1 MGDSSTRRYVLF
13 TNLVMF
19 AMAAS
24 LAWLYGGAV
33 SLTGAVVGAIAGLLN
48 LSAMAWLVGKLV
60 ASGGGQHTAVY
71 GMLLTLK
78 MGAILGVLAF
88 VVLVLDIEVIGLTIG
103 ISSVVLSL
111 IVGALLANIANGVT
125 DESSDSVQD

>member
-1 MGDSSTRRYVLF
+1 
-13 TNLVMF
+13 
-19 AMAAS
+19 
-24 LAWLYGGAV
+24 
-33 SLTGAVVGAIAGLLN
+33 
-48 LSAMAWLVGKLV
+48 
-60 ASGGGQHTAVY
+60 
-71 GMLLTLK
+71 

-111 IVGALLANIANGVT
+111 IIGALLANIANGVT